1 MIRAMN
7 HRLSSL
13 RSRYTDAGPEG
24 PHPQPRTLDSHSEGV
39 KPISGIVRPLSQRVL
54 PDCACVCPLGPRSR
68 APGGEASSALRVAPR
83 GSEGAAL
90 VRPMGC
96 WWRSPAP
103 KFAEFG
109 TCLFASGL
117 RGTSRRNRPS
127 VVPPRNTLARPNK
140 ACTSGGD
147 QAWHPDEDESPIEA
161 SAQCPI
167 RGVRRLTG
175 AGADREAI
183 TESARP

>member
-1 MIRAMN
+1 MIGAMN

-24 PHPQPRTLDSHSEGV
+24 PHPQPRTLDSRSEGV
-39 KPISGIVRPLSQRVL
+39 KPISAIVRPFSQRVL
-54 PDCACVCPLGPRSR
+54 PDCACVCPPWAPQPR
-68 APGGEASSALRVAPR
+68 PR
-83 GSEGAAL
+83 GRPHPPSESRREAAREQPL
-90 VRPMGC
+90 SVLWAAGGDLPR
-96 WWRSPAP
+96 RSSRNLGLACSRR
-103 KFAEFG
+103 A
-109 TCLFASGL
+109 L

-140 ACTSGGD
+140 GSTSGGD

>member
-1 MIRAMN
+1 MIGAMN

-39 KPISGIVRPLSQRVL
+39 KPISAIVRPFSQRVL

-68 APGGEASSALRVAPR
+68 APGGGLIRPPSRAARQR
-83 GSEGAAL
+83 GSSPCPSYGLAGGDL
-90 VRPMGC
+90 PR
-96 WWRSPAP
+96 RSSRNLGLACSRR
-103 KFAEFG
+103 A
-109 TCLFASGL
+109 L

-147 QAWHPDEDESPIEA
+147 QARHPDEDESPIEA